1 MLDEESSY
9 LTTFNRPFGRFR
21 FTRLPFGL
29 CISQDIFQ
37 QQMDFILDK
46 CPGTAV
52 IADYIAVHS
61 LTEEEYDANLRN
73 LVQNHKEMISWRR
86 YIRLTKVL
94 RSASYKQKPVYF
106 GLILTRTLKLK
117 CRSVKFVK
125 KAKTHKPTKQWN
137 HMKFLLHHT
146 WQVVGTDL
154 FTWNG
159 DEYLLMWDYYS
170 KFPSSDL
177 ENTKWAD
184 HWRNS
189 CKA

>member
-1 MLDEESSY
+1 MRFSDKKLNALRRDTSSDRELSALREIICSGWPEKQKQVSVPLRKYWAYGDELFIENALIIKGERVISPESQ
-9 LTTFNRPFGRFR
+9 RD
-21 FTRLPFGL
+21 
-29 CISQDIFQ
+29 DILEKIHQAHQF
-37 QQMDFILDK
+37 
-46 CPGTAV
+46 
-52 IADYIAVHS
+52 
-61 LTEEEYDANLRN
+61 
-73 LVQNHKEMISWRR
+73 
-86 YIRLTKVL
+86 KVL

-137 HMKFLLHHT
+137 HIKFLLHHT

-170 KFPSSDL
+170 KFPVVI
-177 ENTKWAD
+177 
-184 HWRNS
+184 
-189 CKA
+189 